1 MWQPIDAPED
11 ETTIV
16 VRGKVWHQEGSRP
29 WGRMLALQGPND
41 IQILDEHE
49 NFLADCMVPDDIR
62 LCRQI
67 SDANCPKGAS
77 METRSLTIVLGTEER
92 SALYDSARRECR
104 RPQDQARYLLRL
116 ALLGAEESPP
126 AAPAAPATSSNDKRA
141 EDVET
146 GEVNK

>member
-29 WGRMLALQGPND
+29 
-41 IQILDEHE
+41 
-49 NFLADCMVPDDIR
+49 C
-62 LCRQI
+62 
-67 SDANCPKGAS
+67 
-77 METRSLTIVLGTEER
+77 
-92 SALYDSARRECR
+92 
-104 RPQDQARYLLRL
+104 L

>member
-1 MWQPIDAPED
+1 
-11 ETTIV
+11 
-16 VRGKVWHQEGSRP
+16 
-29 WGRMLALQGPND
+29 MLALQGPND